1 MEIESWRQAVNY
13 SKYDGSMKKS
23 ITIPIDFR
31 YSPPGY
37 PADEPGFRRIKVTG
51 ELKKNLRKMKLERA
65 NQHQGEFRKNVRK
78 SVNGVDFQRLTTDV
92 AAMSMDY
99 DAERRHVTPSNV
111 EELSSTWKQNW
122 PERVE
127 GGCTSPASPRLKSGR
142 GYRMVGTVYNKK
154 KISEVKQPV
163 NDKEKLNRND
173 TKMTSVS
180 SRGST
185 NSLTSESTSDKNE
198 YRTCSNDLL
207 NVISIDDFRMRHKT
221 FQQPIRED
229 SETSLLGG
237 SQKASETRSARGQ
250 GYPSRSVAA
259 GSYRPGSTN
268 QRRHLQSDNGR
279 QMASPTESGYDSQLQ
294 NMYYYDEYGANETV
308 NKAFDSILCGDNA
321 ATNSHAHRGLFK
333 YESRAKEPAG
343 RPKESK
349 RFRRLNR
356 ALHDWIENEIVI
368 PHQATRGWYLSSSG
382 SYHATQS
389 PTNTTTSQGHRRS
402 TLRSEGQSDQDNGG
416 FLGMVQEMD
425 ETNEHQPQAAQWT
438 CGDWTS
444 LEQKDFDL
452 ELIEIHCILEAI
464 GILWKY
470 REKCLHLIQHSQRN
484 LHHRYG
490 IDQR

>member
-1 MEIESWRQAVNY
+1 M
-13 SKYDGSMKKS
+13 
-23 ITIPIDFR
+23 
-31 YSPPGY
+31 
-37 PADEPGFRRIKVTG
+37 
-51 ELKKNLRKMKLERA
+51 LRKPL
-65 NQHQGEFRKNVRK
+65 
-78 SVNGVDFQRLTTDV
+78 NGVDFQRLTTDV

-99 DAERRHVTPSNV
+99 DTERRHVTPSNV
-111 EELSSTWKQNW
+111 DELPSTWKQNW
-122 PERVE
+122 PDRV
-127 GGCTSPASPRLKSGR
+127 TSPASPRLKSGR
-142 GYRMVGTVYNKK
+142 GGYRVVGTVYNKRK
-154 KISEVKQPV
+154 LVDAKQAG
-163 NDKEKLNRND
+163 NENKQKLNRND

-185 NSLTSESTSDKNE
+185 NSLNSESANDKNE

-229 SETSLLGG
+229 SEASLLES
-237 SQKASETRSARGQ
+237 SQKGSETRSAGGQ

-259 GSYRPGSTN
+259 GSYRPGSTA

-279 QMASPTESGYDSQLQ
+279 QMTSPSESGYDSQLQ
-294 NMYYYDEYGANETV
+294 TMYYYDEYGPNETV

-333 YESRAKEPAG
+333 YESRPKEPAG

-382 SYHATQS
+382 SYHAAQS
-389 PTNTTTSQGHRRS
+389 PTTTTTTSQGHRRS

-425 ETNEHQPQAAQWT
+425 ETTNEHQTQAAQ
-438 CGDWTS
+438 
-444 LEQKDFDL
+444 
-452 ELIEIHCILEAI
+452 
-464 GILWKY
+464 
-470 REKCLHLIQHSQRN
+470 
-484 LHHRYG
+484 
-490 IDQR
+490 

>member
-1 MEIESWRQAVNY
+1 MSLDDCCGYCEKYREGAITPQKRMEIESWRQAVNH

-51 ELKKNLRKMKLERA
+51 DLKKNLRKMNLERS
-65 NQHQGEFRKNVRK
+65 NQRQGGLRKNK
-78 SVNGVDFQRLTTDV
+78 PVNGVDFQRLTTDV

-99 DAERRHVTPSNV
+99 DSERRHVTPSNV
-111 EELSSTWKQNW
+111 EELPSTWKQNW
-122 PERVE
+122 SDRVA
-127 GGCTSPASPRLKSGR
+127 GGATSPASPRVKSGR
-142 GYRMVGTVYNKK
+142 GYRMVGTVYNKRK
-154 KISEVKQPV
+154 SVEAA
-163 NDKEKLNRND
+163 NDKQKLNRND
-173 TKMTSVS
+173 TKMASVS

-185 NSLTSESTSDKNE
+185 NSLTSESASDKNE

-221 FQQPIRED
+221 FQPPITED
-229 SETSLLGG
+229 SEMSLLDS
-237 SQKASETRSARGQ
+237 SQKALETRSVRGQ

-259 GSYRPGSTN
+259 GSYRPGSN
-268 QRRHLQSDNGR
+268 AQGRHLQSDNGQ

-294 NMYYYDEYGANETV
+294 NMYYYDEYGPNETV

-389 PTNTTTSQGHRRS
+389 PTTTTSRGHRRS

-425 ETNEHQPQAAQWT
+425 ETNEHPTQNA
-438 CGDWTS
+438 
-444 LEQKDFDL
+444 
-452 ELIEIHCILEAI
+452 
-464 GILWKY
+464 
-470 REKCLHLIQHSQRN
+470 
-484 LHHRYG
+484 
-490 IDQR
+490 